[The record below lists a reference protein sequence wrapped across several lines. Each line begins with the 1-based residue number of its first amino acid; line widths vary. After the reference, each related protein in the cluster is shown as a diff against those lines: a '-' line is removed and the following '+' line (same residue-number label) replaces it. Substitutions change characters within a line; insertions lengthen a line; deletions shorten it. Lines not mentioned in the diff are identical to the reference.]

1 MNVPRGDVRESIVD
15 GGASVVIGRQAIG
28 TGFDVKH
35 VEAVLHWGAAYDMQ
49 QLVRGPGRA
58 ARAAREVESHGY
70 GITHWFGLVRRRLRL
85 RTAES
90 DRGRR

>member
-1 MNVPRGDVRESIVD
+1 MNVPRRDLPQSIVD
-15 GGASVVIGRQAIG
+15 GAASVVIGRQAIG

-35 VEAVLHWGAAYDMQ
+35 VEAVLHWGARYDMQ
-49 QLVRGPGRA
+49 ELVRGLGRA
-58 ARAAREVESHGY
+58 GRAAREVESRGY
-70 GITHWFGLVRRRLRL
+70 GITHWSGPVRRRLRL